1 MPGMTIGQKWSY
13 PYIDCLRGYA
23 ILLVI
28 TCHLTYSY
36 LDLPYPVHRLT
47 VLGWH
52 GVQLFFLTSCLT
64 LLMSWRGEVSR
75 LGQADIGAFFI
86 RRVFRIIPAYYLGGL
101 LYFWLDPPAHGFDL
115 GQFLAAY
122 GFVNLWHPLT
132 APTVMSQWSV
142 IPGGWSVSVEF
153 TFYALFPLIAFAVT
167 SLRRAVFFTLGA
179 LAFAILANRLYF
191 ADLAGYYTPRAIED
205 ILYFWFPNQ
214 LPVFALGTVI
224 FFLLERGAFLVPGR
238 RADGVAVVALVLFFA
253 LSWLGFPQWAGESAW
268 ILGMAQA
275 AALPLGLFVLALAR
289 AKPGFFVNPVV
300 AMVGKISFSAY
311 LLHYAAIELLPE
323 RFPHLFHTHAT
334 GFAAIAAYAGGWL
347 VVTGATCAG
356 AFCTY
361 RAIELPMINVARE
374 ISRAR
379 RTRLAAL
386 AAEGG

>member
-1 MPGMTIGQKWSY
+1 M
-13 PYIDCLRGYA
+13 
-23 ILLVI
+23 
-28 TCHLTYSY
+28 
-36 LDLPYPVHRLT
+36 
-47 VLGWH
+47 
-52 GVQLFFLTSCLT
+52 
-64 LLMSWRGEVSR
+64 
-75 LGQADIGAFFI
+75 
-86 RRVFRIIPAYYLGGL
+86 GGR
-101 LYFWLDPPAHGFDL
+101 
-115 GQFLAAY
+115 
-122 GFVNLWHPLT
+122 N
-132 APTVMSQWSV
+132 
-142 IPGGWSVSVEF
+142 
-153 TFYALFPLIAFAVT
+153 
-167 SLRRAVFFTLGA
+167 
-179 LAFAILANRLYF
+179 
-191 ADLAGYYTPRAIED
+191 
-205 ILYFWFPNQ
+205 
-214 LPVFALGTVI
+214 
-224 FFLLERGAFLVPGR
+224 
-238 RADGVAVVALVLFFA
+238 
-253 LSWLGFPQWAGESAW
+253 AW

-374 ISRAR
+374 ISRAP